1 MKNGNTKKLVV
12 LSEID
17 ELKVIANNHYLMG
30 KFNDAIKVTEK
41 IIEIAERAKL
51 YSIVREHTTF
61 IAELYKKIKEENKF
75 SLIRD
80 NFNTISQ
87 KYEKLIQEDEIV
99 EAHNLVS
106 KFRTENESFIKFNNI
121 DVVKAFLEK
130 EEKQWKDFSFK
141 QTSLKN
147 KLESL
152 EIQLNS
158 YLTTNNIDL
167 AKKVLE
173 KAKPLLREVYDYDIL
188 KMWETAEVMVLEVKS
203 KEDIDKKVENV
214 FKEISILTDDYRFD
228 LAKEK
233 LENLLEDVKERNLT
247 KYASVIEQKLKNII
261 DAQTKYK
268 DLEKELN
275 ELEAKVAENVSQ
287 NLFKLAMD
295 NINQIIKIS
304 RFIGKT
310 QNLEKY
316 TKYIEEIEQRIKQI
330 KIEQEISEN
339 VKILNIK
346 AVRALKKGAF
356 SNALNAFEE
365 ILSKLTETIEK

>member
-1 MKNGNTKKLVV
+1 MENGNTKKLVV

-80 NFNTISQ
+80 NFNTITQ
-87 KYEKLIQEDEIV
+87 KYEKLVQDDEMV
-99 EAHNLVS
+99 EAHKLVS
-106 KFRTENESFIKFNNI
+106 KFRTENENFIKFNDN
-121 DVVKAFLEK
+121 DVVKEFLEK
-130 EEKQWKDFSFK
+130 EEKQWKDFSF
-141 QTSLKN
+141 QQASLKN

-167 AKKVLE
+167 AKTVLE
-173 KAKPLLREVYDYDIL
+173 KAKPLLKEIHDYDIL

-203 KEDIDKKVENV
+203 QEDIDKKVENV

-228 LAKEK
+228 LAKQK
-233 LENLLEDVKERNLT
+233 LENLLEDVKARNLT
-247 KYASVIEQKLKNII
+247 NYASAIEQKLKNIK
-261 DAQTKYK
+261 DAQTKYT

-287 NLFKLAMD
+287 NLFKLAID

-316 TKYIEEIEQRIKQI
+316 TKYIEEIEQKIKRIKI
-330 KIEQEISEN
+330 KQEISEN

-346 AVRALKKGAF
+346 AVRALKKGDF
-356 SNALNAFEE
+356 INALNIFEE
-365 ILSKLTETIEK
+365 IISKLTETLE

>member
-1 MKNGNTKKLVV
+1 MENGNTKKLVV

-80 NFNTISQ
+80 NFNTITQ
-87 KYEKLIQEDEIV
+87 KYEKLVQDDEMV
-99 EAHNLVS
+99 EAHKLVS
-106 KFRTENESFIKFNNI
+106 KFRTENENFIKFNDN
-121 DVVKAFLEK
+121 DVVKEFLEK
-130 EEKQWKDFSFK
+130 EEKQWKDFSF
-141 QTSLKN
+141 QQASLKN

-167 AKKVLE
+167 AKTVLE
-173 KAKPLLREVYDYDIL
+173 KAKPLLKEIHDYDIL

-203 KEDIDKKVENV
+203 QEDIDKKVENV

-228 LAKEK
+228 LAKQK
-233 LENLLEDVKERNLT
+233 LENLLEDVKARNLT
-247 KYASVIEQKLKNII
+247 NYASAIEQKLKNIK
-261 DAQTKYK
+261 DAQIKYK
-268 DLEKELN
+268 DLEKELS

-287 NLFKLAMD
+287 NLFKLAID

-316 TKYIEEIEQRIKQI
+316 TKYIEEIEQKIKRIKI
-330 KIEQEISEN
+330 KQEISEN

-346 AVRALKKGAF
+346 AVRALKKGDF
-356 SNALNAFEE
+356 INALNIFEE
-365 ILSKLTETIEK
+365 IISKLTETLE